1 RARAPGEARLR
12 RRQPQPRSRRRL
24 LDRSAADRQ
33 VVVSAVREARRARD
47 DGDDPRHLVL
57 QPGVPLHRRA
67 LHQRRHHRLHAA
79 PAGQPLQGFP
89 DAEVRHPARRRRGAV
104 PLGEIPRPGAGDEE
118 AAAQGSPAEQRLL
131 RYLRLPPARD
141 RLHGEG
147 HSGGQHPV
155 RVGAARCREGRRPRD
170 RAQLRR
176 YEAIHRQ
183 ASPQRLGQAEN
194 FRGQRAPRLPET
206 GQEVEKMSAS
216 MRILDIPKRPDPKLV
231 AEIGK
236 MVTPHLS
243 DSMER
248 LYAGGPQ
255 LRPMHKS
262 GKLAGPAYTV
272 KTTPG
277 DNLLVHKALDAA
289 KPGDVIVVD
298 AGGVL
303 ENAII
308 GELMMS
314 RARQRGVA
322 GIVIW
327 GAIRD
332 SAEIAAGT
340 YPVYASGV
348 THRGPY
354 KNGPGEINVPINM
367 GGMPVNPGDII
378 VGDADGLV
386 AIPQEQ
392 AERILKSAQGILA
405 KETAAMKEIE

>member
-1 RARAPGEARLR
+1 M
-12 RRQPQPRSRRRL
+12 
-24 LDRSAADRQ
+24 SAA
-33 VVVSAVREARRARD
+33 
-47 DGDDPRHLVL
+47 
-57 QPGVPLHRRA
+57 
-67 LHQRRHHRLHAA
+67 
-79 PAGQPLQGFP
+79 
-89 DAEVRHPARRRRGAV
+89 
-104 PLGEIPRPGAGDEE
+104 
-118 AAAQGSPAEQRLL
+118 
-131 RYLRLPPARD
+131 
-141 RLHGEG
+141 
-147 HSGGQHPV
+147 
-155 RVGAARCREGRRPRD
+155 
-170 RAQLRR
+170 
-176 YEAIHRQ
+176 
-183 ASPQRLGQAEN
+183 
-194 FRGQRAPRLPET
+194 
-206 GQEVEKMSAS
+206 

-231 AEIGK
+231 AELAK

-248 LYAGGPQ
+248 LYAGGAQ
-255 LRPMHKS
+255 LRPMHKG

-289 KPGDVIVVD
+289 HRGDVIVVD
-298 AGGVL
+298 AGGVC

-340 YPVYASGV
+340 YPVYAAGV

-367 GGMPVNPGDII
+367 AGMPVNPGDII
-378 VGDADGLV
+378 VGDADGLLCVPFDDVEQVLAASREKV
-386 AIPQEQ
+386 ALEQ
-392 AERILKSAQGILA
+392 KTIANIRAGKHDTSWVDARLKALGCDP
-405 KETAAMKEIE
+405 TPR